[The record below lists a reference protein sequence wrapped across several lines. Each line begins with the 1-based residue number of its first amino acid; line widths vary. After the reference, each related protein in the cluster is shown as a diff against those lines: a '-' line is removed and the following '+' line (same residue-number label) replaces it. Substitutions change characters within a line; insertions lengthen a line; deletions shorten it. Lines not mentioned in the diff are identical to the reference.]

1 MSKFVAGVTT
11 PHFYIGFSIAHI
23 REKSNPFLQA
33 SGLYGILT
41 DSSLGKGV
49 VSTEKKGIKIAAQ
62 NRKAF
67 HDYFV
72 EDRYEAGIELFGTEV
87 KSIRAGTLNLKDS
100 YCTVKDGELFLH
112 SMHISPY
119 EKGNIFNK
127 DPVRTRRLLMHKREI
142 RKLHALVKQDGYA
155 LVPLSVYFKDAR
167 VKVEIGLCKGK
178 KNYDKREAAAK
189 RDAGREMDRALKARR

>member
-1 MSKFVAGVTT
+1 MRKISSSRERGRQGETCVQILEECPGVWYNIST
-11 PHFYIGFSIAHI
+11 FQ
-23 REKSNPFLQA
+23 RNE
-33 SGLYGILT
+33 
-41 DSSLGKGV
+41 
-49 VSTEKKGIKIAAQ
+49 VSPTEKKGIKIAAQ
-62 NRKAF
+62 NRKAH

-100 YCTVKDGELFLH
+100 YCTVKDGELFVH
-112 SMHISPY
+112 NMHISPY

-142 RKLHALVKQDGYA
+142 RKLHDLIKQDGYT

-167 VKVEIGLCKGK
+167 VKVEVGLCKGK
-178 KNYDKREAAAK
+178 KNYDKREAAAQ
-189 RDAGREMDRALKARR
+189 RDAKREIDRTMKERNR